1 MLIILMV
8 SGMNLKFIFTAAC
21 VILFSLTSFSQVKI
35 KSFEAGNYIGK
46 KVIVTGIVV
55 QISATKE
62 GTYFLDIGQRFR
74 YNEITAVISSA
85 DMSKF
90 DNIIQLMGRTVEISG
105 TITGSKGQPRIILKN
120 TVQLTVIN

>member
-1 MLIILMV
+1 MK
-8 SGMNLKFIFTAAC
+8 LKFILSASC
-21 VILFSLTSFSQVKI
+21 VILFSLVTFSQVKI
-35 KSFEAGNYIGK
+35 KSFDAGNYIGK
-46 KVIVTGIVV
+46 KVIVTGVVV

-74 YNEITAVISSA
+74 YNEITAVISGA

-105 TITGSKGQPRIILKN
+105 TVSGSKGQPRIILKN
-120 TVQLTVIN
+120 TVQLKVID